1 MGSTLK
7 RSFAKI
13 FTASYRNKTP
23 FSVLRH
29 TEKGVL
35 LGYCLGVRRNHV
47 TWVSGC
53 GPASHGKS
61 ITAFTIEFVK
71 KL

>member
-1 MGSTLK
+1 MKSYTLK
-7 RSFAKI
+7 SI
-13 FTASYRNKTP
+13 GNKTP

-61 ITAFTIEFVK
+61 ITAFTIQFVK

>member
-23 FSVLRH
+23 FSVLRR

-47 TWVSGC
+47 TWESVAA
-53 GPASHGKS
+53 PLPMAK
-61 ITAFTIEFVK
+61 V
-71 KL
+71 